1 MPVMHDLRVLG
12 GDVNFDIYTAGNI
25 ATQLSYWML
34 RTVSGWHAWALTGQ
48 SSWVGVVV
56 AADMLPALL
65 IGPWAGVLADRI
77 EVRRVLLACYGAA
90 TALFCVMAL
99 LAGQDALRIW
109 VLTGMMA
116 ANGIVTGF
124 VQPAAHAAITGVCA
138 RPQLGT
144 AISLH
149 SILFN
154 VARFIGPAIAGVL
167 IAMSGVALAFWVT
180 AALMALSWLGFAL
193 VRFAPLDRM
202 TSSGSV
208 LAETWSA
215 FRFVATAP
223 GSGPIFALFVAA
235 AFLLRPIGELLPE
248 LADVTLSGDAE
259 TLARLSSAMGLGAI
273 IAGFANMLGGVGG
286 LVRLSYAGAGV
297 AVVGGIGL
305 AMSQTATAAIAFSV
319 LYGAAIAAGGVSAQT
334 VMQVSAP
341 ANMRGRIMSLF
352 GMTFRAGPAIGA
364 MAMGVLA
371 DRLGLAPVSVA
382 GCIGMLVIVALLARH
397 YGTARDSMKAV

>member
-34 RTVSGWHAWALTGQ
+34 RTISGWHAWALTGQ

-65 IGPWAGVLADRI
+65 TGPWAGVLADRI

-90 TALFCVMAL
+90 TVLFCAMAF
-99 LAGQDALRIW
+99 LAGQDALGIW
-109 VLTGMMA
+109 VLTAMMA
-116 ANGIVTGF
+116 ANGVVTGF

-167 IAMSGVALAFWVT
+167 LAMSGVSLAFWVT
-180 AALMALSWLGFAL
+180 AALMGLSWLGFAL

-202 TSSGSV
+202 TGSGSV
-208 LAETWSA
+208 LAGMWSA
-215 FRFVATAP
+215 FRHVVTAP

-259 TLARLSSAMGLGAI
+259 MLARLSSAMGLGAI
-273 IAGFANMLGGVGG
+273 LAGLANMMGGVNG
-286 LVRLSYAGAGV
+286 LVRLSYVGAGL

-305 AMSQTATAAIAFSV
+305 ALSQSATAAIAFSV
-319 LYGAAIAAGGVSAQT
+319 LFGGAIAAGGVSAQT
-334 VMQVSAP
+334 MMQVSAP

-352 GMTFRAGPAIGA
+352 GMTFRAGPALGA

-371 DRLGLAPVSVA
+371 DRVGLGWVFA
-382 GCIGMLVIVALLARH
+382 GGSLGMLVILGVLLRQ
-397 YGTARDSMKAV
+397 YGTARDSMSMV